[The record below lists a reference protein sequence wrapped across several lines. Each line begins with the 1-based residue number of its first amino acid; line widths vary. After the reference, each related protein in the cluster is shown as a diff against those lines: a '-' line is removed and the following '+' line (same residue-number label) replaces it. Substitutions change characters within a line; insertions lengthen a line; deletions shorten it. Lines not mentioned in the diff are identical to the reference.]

1 LKKIDNIEL
10 IIPLWELY
18 DLESL
23 DEVIFN
29 VKSSDYLKNGYN
41 LDERKNM
48 YESLKWAELNSDFQF
63 ESIMKFI
70 SI

>member
-18 DLESL
+18 DLEAL